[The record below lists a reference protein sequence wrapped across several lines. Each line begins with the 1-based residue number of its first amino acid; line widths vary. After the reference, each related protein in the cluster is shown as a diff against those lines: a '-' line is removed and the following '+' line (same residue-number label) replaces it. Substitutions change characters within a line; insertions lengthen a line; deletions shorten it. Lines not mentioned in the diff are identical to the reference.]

1 MNVVVVGAG
10 LSGLAA
16 AWRLQQKGHDVS
28 VVERGDEVGGRHVG
42 IRHDGFCLERSLST
56 LHTRD
61 HHLLGWIEELGLGG
75 SLLPL
80 RPVQQAQLYQGIV
93 SSIDPRTLMGVAAIP
108 GVGRRDTLKLLR
120 WARLLTRYAPQ
131 LDPTAPERAASLD
144 YRSASDFA
152 RLYFG
157 DSVFERWI
165 APLVNESY
173 AGDAHELSRVTVLLE
188 WVARGV
194 GGDDP
199 ARPGTLRGG
208 LLDVAEVAASKL
220 AIRRSVEVT
229 NISPTVAGGAEVEC
243 RSLSGGSGVIEA
255 DAVVLATGPADARRI
270 ANPLLSIA
278 ERDYLGD
285 VSYAPS
291 ITLCLALDRPPLALG
306 QLVRVPHAEG
316 SAIDA
321 WLCEPGAPD
330 ERAPLGCGLLT
341 LRATERYAAEH
352 ASASNDVVE
361 KDLLSSLG
369 RHIPSISGNLRETV
383 MARGDQVIPRFD
395 VGRYNA
401 IERFRR
407 VQLDRRTSGRR
418 VYFAGDYLV
427 GPRAENAIVSGLRA
441 AQDLLADQ
449 AAPARLELVSD

>member
-16 AWRLQQKGHDVS
+16 AWRLQQHGHDVS

-42 IRHDGFCLERSLST
+42 IRRGGFCLERSLST
-56 LHTRD
+56 LHTGDR
-61 HHLLGWIEELGLGG
+61 HLLGWIEELGLGG

-80 RPVQQAQLYQGIV
+80 HPVQLAQLHQGIV
-93 SSIDPRTLMGVAAIP
+93 SPIDPRTLMGVAEIP
-108 GVGRRDTLKLLR
+108 GVGRRDSLRLLR
-120 WARLLTRYAPQ
+120 WARLLARYAPQ

-144 YRSASDFA
+144 YRSASDFG

-157 DSVFERWI
+157 DSVVEHWI

-173 AGDAHELSRVTVLLE
+173 AGDVHALSRVSLLLE
-188 WVARGV
+188 WIARGT
-194 GGDDP
+194 GGQAP
-199 ARPGTLRGG
+199 AMPGTLRGG
-208 LLDVAEVAASKL
+208 LLDVAEAAASKL

-229 NISPTVAGGAEVEC
+229 NISPTMDGGAEVEC
-243 RSLSGGSGVIEA
+243 RSLSGGSGVLEA
-255 DAVVLATGPADARRI
+255 DAVVLATGPDAARHI
-270 ANPLLSIA
+270 ASPVLSIA
-278 ERDYLGD
+278 ERDFLGS
-285 VSYAPS
+285 VAYAPS
-291 ITLCLALDRPPLALG
+291 ITLSLALDRPPLALG
-306 QLVRVPHAEG
+306 QLVRVPQVEG
-316 SAIDA
+316 SPIDA

-330 ERAPLGCGLLT
+330 ERAPLGCGLVT
-341 LRATERYAAEH
+341 LRATERYAAAH

-369 RHIPSISGNLRETV
+369 RYVPSISGSLREAV
-383 MARGDQVIPRFD
+383 IARGDQVIPRFD
-395 VGRYNA
+395 VGSYAA

-407 VQLDRRTSGRR
+407 VQADRRLSGRR